1 MERNVILASKSP
13 RRREILE
20 NLGLTVHV
28 LAENPEIRTAF
39 AGDEEELPGEKPD
52 DYGRRI
58 TVEKFEKGLAM
69 KAASPLRDAP
79 WPVIAADTVVTIDDV
94 VLGKPRDA
102 EEAMAFLRRLSD
114 RRHRVV
120 THVCVGTTREN
131 ARVLASSSDV
141 YVRELTEDEMTRYV
155 ATGEPFDKAGGYGIQ
170 EWIGYVA
177 IESINGSFYNVMG
190 LPVQRLYVE
199 LDRFL
204 SQQAG

>member
-170 EWIGYVA
+170 GLGGLFIPR
-177 IESINGSFYNVMG
+177 IDGSFTSVMG
-190 LPVQRLYVE
+190 LPVVE
-199 LDRFL
+199 TAALLAPFDISL
-204 SQQAG
+204 P

>member
-28 LAENPEIRTAF
+28 LAENPEIRTAY

-170 EWIGYVA
+170 GLGGLFIPR
-177 IESINGSFYNVMG
+177 IDGSFTSVMG
-190 LPVQRLYVE
+190 LPVVE
-199 LDRFL
+199 TAALLAPFGISL
-204 SQQAG
+204 P

>member
-120 THVCVGTTREN
+120 TH
-131 ARVLASSSDV
+131 
-141 YVRELTEDEMTRYV
+141 
-155 ATGEPFDKAGGYGIQ
+155 
-170 EWIGYVA
+170 
-177 IESINGSFYNVMG
+177 NV
-190 LPVQRLYVE
+190 
-199 LDRFL
+199 
-204 SQQAG
+204 